1 MEGSGSLVVLVLMV
15 GVFYFLL
22 IRPQQRRLKALQ
34 SLQSSLQLG
43 DEIVTSAG
51 FLGTIRRFDG
61 EIVTVELSLGVE
73 ARLNRRAIS
82 GKVNPEPA
90 VGRPRSPTRRSGP
103 SDDSPGAPGTSRELR
118 LLDQVAGHQVIQT
131 YIALADQFTG
141 RLGYTEHGFR
151 HANLVGHIA
160 YNILDRLG
168 YDRHLAELAAV
179 AGYLHDVGNVISR
192 QNHPQTSALLSLP
205 MLAELGMTTEDIGL
219 VIGAIGNHEEELGH
233 PVSPV
238 SAAVN
243 IADKSD
249 VHRSRVRKD
258 ARVEFDIHDRV
269 NYSAT
274 HPFVR
279 STPPAAPS
287 PLLQIDTGVSDILEY
302 FEIFLTRMMMCR
314 RAAEGLDCKFRMTV
328 NGHSLL

>member
-1 MEGSGSLVVLVLMV
+1 MSLPAR
-15 GVFYFLL
+15 G
-22 IRPQQRRLKALQ
+22 A
-34 SLQSSLQLG
+34 
-43 DEIVTSAG
+43 E
-51 FLGTIRRFDG
+51 DG
-61 EIVTVELSLGVE
+61 E
-73 ARLNRRAIS
+73 
-82 GKVNPEPA
+82 P
-90 VGRPRSPTRRSGP
+90 
-103 SDDSPGAPGTSRELR
+103 R
-118 LLDQVAGHQVIQT
+118 LLDQVAGNRVIQT
-131 YIALADQFTG
+131 YVALADQFTG
-141 RLGYTEHGFR
+141 QIGYTEHGFR

-160 YNILDRLG
+160 FNILDRLG
-168 YDRHLAELAAV
+168 HDRHLAELAAV

-192 QNHPQTSALLSLP
+192 HNHPQTSALIAMP
-205 MLAELGMTTEDIGL
+205 ILAELGMTTEDIGL

-269 NYSAT
+269 NFSAT
-274 HPFVR
+274 HSFVR
-279 STPPAAPS
+279 VDASSHTIT
-287 PLLQIDTGVSDILEY
+287 LELEIDTAVSDILEY

>member
-1 MEGSGSLVVLVLMV
+1 MSLPAR
-15 GVFYFLL
+15 G
-22 IRPQQRRLKALQ
+22 A
-34 SLQSSLQLG
+34 
-43 DEIVTSAG
+43 EAG
-51 FLGTIRRFDG
+51 
-61 EIVTVELSLGVE
+61 
-73 ARLNRRAIS
+73 
-82 GKVNPEPA
+82 EP
-90 VGRPRSPTRRSGP
+90 
-103 SDDSPGAPGTSRELR
+103 R
-118 LLDQVAGHQVIQT
+118 LLDQVAGNRVIQT
-131 YIALADQFTG
+131 YVALADQFTG
-141 RLGYTEHGFR
+141 QIGYTEHGFR

-168 YDRHLAELAAV
+168 HGHHLAELAAV

-192 QNHPQTSALLSLP
+192 HNHPQTSALIAMP
-205 MLAELGMTTEDIGL
+205 VLAELGVATEDIGL

-269 NYSAT
+269 NFSAT
-274 HPFVR
+274 HSFVR
-279 STPPAAPS
+279 VDAAS
-287 PLLQIDTGVSDILEY
+287 RTITLELEIDTAVSDILEY

>member
-1 MEGSGSLVVLVLMV
+1 MSLPER
-15 GVFYFLL
+15 
-22 IRPQQRRLKALQ
+22 RP
-34 SLQSSLQLG
+34 
-43 DEIVTSAG
+43 SAG
-51 FLGTIRRFDG
+51 
-61 EIVTVELSLGVE
+61 
-73 ARLNRRAIS
+73 
-82 GKVNPEPA
+82 
-90 VGRPRSPTRRSGP
+90 
-103 SDDSPGAPGTSRELR
+103 ELR
-118 LLDQVAGHQVIQT
+118 LLDQVAGHKVIQT

-141 RLGYTEHGFR
+141 RLGYE
-151 HANLVGHIA
+151 
-160 YNILDRLG
+160 
-168 YDRHLAELAAV
+168 RHLAELASV

-192 QNHPQTSALLSLP
+192 HNHPQTSALLVLP
-205 MLAELGMTTEDIGL
+205 ILTELGMATEDVGL

-269 NYSAT
+269 NFSAT
-274 HPFVR
+274 HSFVR
-279 STPPAAPS
+279 VDAAARTIT
-287 PLLQIDTGVSDILEY
+287 LELQIDTAVSDILEY

-328 NGHSLL
+328 NGSSLL

>member
-1 MEGSGSLVVLVLMV
+1 MSVPERQPQAAAA
-15 GVFYFLL
+15 
-22 IRPQQRRLKALQ
+22 RP
-34 SLQSSLQLG
+34 
-43 DEIVTSAG
+43 
-51 FLGTIRRFDG
+51 
-61 EIVTVELSLGVE
+61 
-73 ARLNRRAIS
+73 
-82 GKVNPEPA
+82 
-90 VGRPRSPTRRSGP
+90 
-103 SDDSPGAPGTSRELR
+103 APGGELR

-131 YIALADQFTG
+131 YLALADQFTG
-141 RLGYTEHGFR
+141 RLGYTEHGYR

-160 YNILDRLG
+160 FNILDRLG
-168 YDRHLAELAAV
+168 HDRHLAELAAV

-192 QNHPQTSALLSLP
+192 HNHPQTSALIAMPVLT
-205 MLAELGMTTEDIGL
+205 ELGVSTKDIGL

-258 ARVEFDIHDRV
+258 ARVAFDIHDRV
-269 NYSAT
+269 NFSAT
-274 HPFVR
+274 HSFVR
-279 STPPAAPS
+279 VDAAGRTIT
-287 PLLQIDTGVSDILEY
+287 LELEIDPKVSDILEY

-328 NGHSLL
+328 NGQSLL

>member
-1 MEGSGSLVVLVLMV
+1 MSTAER
-15 GVFYFLL
+15 
-22 IRPQQRRLKALQ
+22 RPA
-34 SLQSSLQLG
+34 
-43 DEIVTSAG
+43 
-51 FLGTIRRFDG
+51 
-61 EIVTVELSLGVE
+61 
-73 ARLNRRAIS
+73 
-82 GKVNPEPA
+82 EP
-90 VGRPRSPTRRSGP
+90 
-103 SDDSPGAPGTSRELR
+103 DLR
-118 LLDQVAGHQVIQT
+118 LLDQVAANKVIQT
-131 YIALADQFTG
+131 FMGLADQFTG

-160 YNILDRLG
+160 YNVLARLD
-168 YDRHLAELAAV
+168 YDRHTAELAAV

-192 QNHPQTSALLSLP
+192 QNHPQTSALIALP
-205 MLAELGMTTEDIGL
+205 ILNELGMSTEDVGL
-219 VIGAIGNHEEELGH
+219 VLGAIGNHEEELGH

-258 ARVEFDIHDRV
+258 AQVEFDIHDRV
-269 NYSAT
+269 NFSAK
-274 HPFVR
+274 HSFVR
-279 STPPAAPS
+279 VDASARTIT
-287 PLLQIDTGVSDILEY
+287 LELEIDTQVSDILEY

>member
-1 MEGSGSLVVLVLMV
+1 MSLPDR
-15 GVFYFLL
+15 
-22 IRPQQRRLKALQ
+22 RPQA
-34 SLQSSLQLG
+34 
-43 DEIVTSAG
+43 AP
-51 FLGTIRRFDG
+51 
-61 EIVTVELSLGVE
+61 
-73 ARLNRRAIS
+73 AR
-82 GKVNPEPA
+82 
-90 VGRPRSPTRRSGP
+90 
-103 SDDSPGAPGTSRELR
+103 GAPASEPR
-118 LLDQVAGHQVIQT
+118 LLDQVAGNRVIQT
-131 YIALADQFTG
+131 YVALADQFTG
-141 RLGYTEHGFR
+141 QIGYTEHGFR

-160 YNILDRLG
+160 FNILDRLG
-168 YDRHLAELAAV
+168 HDRHLAELAAV

-192 QNHPQTSALLSLP
+192 HNHPQTSALIAMPILS
-205 MLAELGMTTEDIGL
+205 ELGMTTEDIGL

-269 NYSAT
+269 NFSAT
-274 HPFVR
+274 HSFVR
-279 STPPAAPS
+279 VDASSHTIT
-287 PLLQIDTGVSDILEY
+287 LELEIDTAVSDILEY

>member
-1 MEGSGSLVVLVLMV
+1 MSLPER
-15 GVFYFLL
+15 
-22 IRPQQRRLKALQ
+22 RP
-34 SLQSSLQLG
+34 
-43 DEIVTSAG
+43 SAG
-51 FLGTIRRFDG
+51 
-61 EIVTVELSLGVE
+61 
-73 ARLNRRAIS
+73 
-82 GKVNPEPA
+82 
-90 VGRPRSPTRRSGP
+90 
-103 SDDSPGAPGTSRELR
+103 ELR
-118 LLDQVAGHQVIQT
+118 LLDQVAGHKAIQT

-168 YDRHLAELAAV
+168 HDQHEAELAAV
-179 AGYLHDVGNVISR
+179 AGYLHDVGNVVSR
-192 QNHPQTSALLSLP
+192 HDHPQTSALLSLP
-205 MLAELGMTTEDIGL
+205 VLTELGMAAEDIGL
-219 VIGAIGNHEEELGH
+219 VVGAIGNHEELGR
-233 PVSPV
+233 PVSAV

-269 NYSAT
+269 NFSAT
-274 HPFVR
+274 HSFVR
-279 STPPAAPS
+279 VEPTERTIT
-287 PLLQIDTGVSDILEY
+287 LELHIDTAVSDILEY

>member
-1 MEGSGSLVVLVLMV
+1 MSLPDR
-15 GVFYFLL
+15 
-22 IRPQQRRLKALQ
+22 RPQA
-34 SLQSSLQLG
+34 
-43 DEIVTSAG
+43 AP
-51 FLGTIRRFDG
+51 
-61 EIVTVELSLGVE
+61 
-73 ARLNRRAIS
+73 AR
-82 GKVNPEPA
+82 
-90 VGRPRSPTRRSGP
+90 
-103 SDDSPGAPGTSRELR
+103 GAPASEPR
-118 LLDQVAGHQVIQT
+118 LLDQVAGNRVIQT
-131 YIALADQFTG
+131 YVALADQFTG
-141 RLGYTEHGFR
+141 QIGYTEHGFR

-160 YNILDRLG
+160 FNILDRLG
-168 YDRHLAELAAV
+168 HDRHLAELAAV
-179 AGYLHDVGNVISR
+179 AGYLHDVGNVVSR
-192 QNHPQTSALLSLP
+192 HNHPQSSALIAMP
-205 MLAELGMTTEDIGL
+205 VLAELGMATEDIGL

-269 NYSAT
+269 NFSAT
-274 HPFVR
+274 HSFVR
-279 STPPAAPS
+279 VDASSHTIT
-287 PLLQIDTGVSDILEY
+287 LELEIDTAVSDILEY

>member
-1 MEGSGSLVVLVLMV
+1 MTLPE
-15 GVFYFLL
+15 
-22 IRPQQRRLKALQ
+22 
-34 SLQSSLQLG
+34 
-43 DEIVTSAG
+43 
-51 FLGTIRRFDG
+51 
-61 EIVTVELSLGVE
+61 
-73 ARLNRRAIS
+73 RRAS
-82 GKVNPEPA
+82 A
-90 VGRPRSPTRRSGP
+90 S
-103 SDDSPGAPGTSRELR
+103 ELR
-118 LLDQVAGHQVIQT
+118 LLDQVAGHPTIQT
-131 YIALADQFTG
+131 YIGLADQFTG

-168 YDRHLAELAAV
+168 HDRHLAELAAV

-192 QNHPQTSALLSLP
+192 QNHPQTSALLALP
-205 MLAELGMTTEDIGL
+205 ILSELGLATEDIGL
-219 VIGAIGNHEEELGH
+219 VIGAIGNHEELGH

-274 HPFVR
+274 HSFVR
-279 STPPAAPS
+279 VDATGHTIT
-287 PLLQIDTGVSDILEY
+287 LELQIDTAVSDILEY

-328 NGHSLL
+328 NGQSLL

>member
-1 MEGSGSLVVLVLMV
+1 MSVAER
-15 GVFYFLL
+15 
-22 IRPQQRRLKALQ
+22 RP
-34 SLQSSLQLG
+34 
-43 DEIVTSAG
+43 
-51 FLGTIRRFDG
+51 
-61 EIVTVELSLGVE
+61 
-73 ARLNRRAIS
+73 
-82 GKVNPEPA
+82 
-90 VGRPRSPTRRSGP
+90 
-103 SDDSPGAPGTSRELR
+103 PGGELR
-118 LLDQVAGHQVIQT
+118 LLDQVAGTKVVQT

-141 RLGYTEHGFR
+141 QLGFTEHGFR

-160 YNILDRLG
+160 YNILARLG
-168 YDRHLAELAAV
+168 HESRVAELAAV
-179 AGYLHDVGNVISR
+179 AGYLHDIGNVVSR
-192 QNHPQTSALLSLP
+192 QNHPQSSALIAMPVLT
-205 MLAELGMTTEDIGL
+205 ELGLPVEDIGL
-219 VIGAIGNHEEELGH
+219 IVGAIGNHEEELGR

-269 NYSAT
+269 NYAVRHS
-274 HPFVR
+274 FVR
-279 STPPAAPS
+279 VDAEQRTVT
-287 PLLQIDTGVSDILEY
+287 LELDIDTTVSDILEY

>member
-1 MEGSGSLVVLVLMV
+1 MSLPAR
-15 GVFYFLL
+15 G
-22 IRPQQRRLKALQ
+22 A
-34 SLQSSLQLG
+34 
-43 DEIVTSAG
+43 EAG
-51 FLGTIRRFDG
+51 
-61 EIVTVELSLGVE
+61 
-73 ARLNRRAIS
+73 
-82 GKVNPEPA
+82 EP
-90 VGRPRSPTRRSGP
+90 
-103 SDDSPGAPGTSRELR
+103 R
-118 LLDQVAGHQVIQT
+118 LLDQVAGNRVIQT
-131 YIALADQFTG
+131 YVALADQFTG
-141 RLGYTEHGFR
+141 QIGYTEHGFR

-160 YNILDRLG
+160 FNILDRLG
-168 YDRHLAELAAV
+168 HDRHLAELAAV
-179 AGYLHDVGNVISR
+179 AGYLHDVGNVVSR
-192 QNHPQTSALLSLP
+192 HNHPQTSALIAMPILS
-205 MLAELGMTTEDIGL
+205 ELGMTTEDIGM

-269 NYSAT
+269 NFSAT
-274 HPFVR
+274 HSFVR
-279 STPPAAPS
+279 VDATSHTIT
-287 PLLQIDTGVSDILEY
+287 LELEIDTAVSDILEY